1 MLSVLKYIV
10 EPQHLSSPNSAQIEG
25 LLFILFFVD
34 LFIFSSRRVL
44 PLISDI
50 QEFLAFVGS
59 IISRVFKVSPLF
71 SQNLEGAFF
80 DEVNMRGFQV
90 LMVNKLIDAV
100 SFLRKRLN

>member
-10 EPQHLSSPNSAQIEG
+10 EPQHLSSPNCAQIEG
-25 LLFILFFVD
+25 LIFILFLVD
-34 LFIFSSRRVL
+34 LFIFSSGRIL

-50 QEFLAFVGS
+50 QEFLAFVGT
-59 IISRVFKVSPLF
+59 IICRVFKVSPLL

-100 SFLRKRLN
+100 SFLRKRLD